1 MKDFIKFITSK
12 VFVKQLI
19 YLAIFI
25 VVGLFVLQI
34 WLKSTTNHNEYITV
48 PDLSKYNIE
57 RVKSTLEEQ
66 NLVFIV
72 KDSANFNPKYPPFSV
87 IAQQPNAGEKVKEGR
102 KIYLT
107 LNPHNY
113 AKVKVPNVIDKTKR
127 QAIPSLKNAGLS
139 IGKTYYIDNIAK
151 DVVLEIRHN
160 DTKIKPGIYLTKTA
174 KIDLVLG
181 NGNGN

>member
-1 MKDFIKFITSK
+1 MKDFFKFIFSK
-12 VFVKQLI
+12 TFVKQLI
-19 YLAIFI
+19 YLGIFA
-25 VVGLFVLQI
+25 VVGLFLLQI
-34 WLKSTTNHNEYITV
+34 VLKSYTNHNEYITV

-57 RVKSTLEEQ
+57 RVKRTLAEE
-66 NLVFIV
+66 NLAFIV
-72 KDSANFNPKYPPFSV
+72 KDSANFNAKYPPFSV
-87 IAQQPNAGEKVKEGR
+87 ITQQPNAGEKVKEGR

-107 LNPHNY
+107 LNPHGY
-113 AKVKVPNVIDKTKR
+113 AKVKVPNIIDKTKR
-127 QAIPSLKNAGLS
+127 QAIPSLKNAGFT

-160 DTKIKPGIYLTKTA
+160 DSKIKPGIFLTKTS